1 MPIRSMTDQDRARR
15 DEMVL
20 KAEHLKQ
27 AGICP
32 ACRDFETSDVY
43 PDRTSRTF
51 YEDETFVCMLE
62 AYPRTPGHSIILV
75 KPHYEDLAELPLA
88 VSLRMV
94 PVIHSAI
101 RALKDVLRAEKVY
114 ACTMCDGDRNHFHL
128 QLLCRL
134 PAETTRGSKLLVKER
149 GVLCD
154 DREMIDRLR
163 AAMKAHMMDA
173 AARN

>member
-1 MPIRSMTDQDRARR
+1 MGIRCMSNQDRARR
-15 DEMVL
+15 EEMVL

-32 ACRDFETSDVY
+32 TCRDFEVSDVY
-43 PDRTSRTF
+43 PDRAGRTF

-62 AYPRTPGHSIILV
+62 GYPRTPGHSIILV
-75 KPHYEDLAELPLA
+75 KPHYEDLGELPVG
-88 VSLRMV
+88 VSLRML
-94 PVIHSAI
+94 PVVHCSV

-114 ACTMCDGDRNHFHL
+114 ACTMCDGERNHFHL

-134 PAETTRGSKLLVKER
+134 LAEKTRGSRLFVKER

-154 DREMIDRLR
+154 DTKLVDRLR
-163 AAMKAHMMDA
+163 AAMKAHMMDVA
-173 AARN
+173 PRM